1 VRPTTVVL
9 LCCWLPAA
17 AWSQSLV
24 ELQDA
29 AQAIDPVV
37 AAASANAR
45 AAEQRVTQARA
56 AFGPQVALTVGA
68 SQTRYQEVPGTAS
81 RSFHGNNTTVQMS
94 QPVWRGGLWPGLDAA
109 HAQAAQSQA
118 ALGQAR
124 ADALQ
129 RLLEASFEVFKARDN
144 VQLLQAQRVS
154 AADQLGAANTSF
166 RVGTRSI
173 TDVREAQARADIVA
187 AQLVGAEYEL
197 DLRQQFVAEL
207 AGRPAPSL
215 LQRGLDGKQL
225 PALDAAALPDWLAQ
239 VGDNWQVQ
247 QAQQALVAAGAEIRR
262 AWQGHAPTVDV
273 TASYGRSNETGSVT
287 STFPRN
293 ANAGTV
299 GVQLNVPLFSSGAT
313 QARVG
318 EALALEDKARN
329 DLEQARRSA
338 TLAVRQYFTA
348 TQSAVRQA
356 QGLATAVESAEVA
369 LRANR
374 RGYEVGVKVSG
385 EVLDAQS
392 RLFEAQRDLSRAR
405 YDAWLNWLRLQAA
418 VGRLNDTE
426 VARLDALLVA
436 QKPNEPQPVAPRN
449 R

>member
-1 VRPTTVVL
+1 VRKTFL
-9 LCCWLPAA
+9 LCCCWLPLA

-29 AQAIDPVV
+29 ALSADPVV
-37 AAASANAR
+37 ASATASAR

-68 SQTRYQEVPGTAS
+68 SQTRYQEIPATRD
-81 RSFHGNNTTVQMS
+81 RSFHGNNTTVQVS
-94 QPVWRGGLWPGLDAA
+94 QPVWRGALWPGLDAA
-109 HAQAAQSQA
+109 QAQAAQAAA
-118 ALGQAR
+118 ALGQVR
-124 ADALQ
+124 SDSMQ
-129 RLLEASFEVFKARDN
+129 RLMEACFEVFKARDN
-144 VQLLQAQRVS
+144 VQLLQAQRAS
-154 AADQLGAANTSF
+154 AAEQQGAAQTAF

-207 AGRPAPSL
+207 AGRAAPSL

-225 PALDAAALPDWLAQ
+225 PRLEAAALPDWLAKI
-239 VGDNWQVQ
+239 GDNWQVQ
-247 QAQQALVAAGAEIRR
+247 QAQQAVVAAEAETRR

-273 TASYGRSNETGSVT
+273 TGSYGRSNETGSVT

-293 ANAGTV
+293 ANVGTV

-318 EALALEDKARN
+318 EALALQDKARS
-329 DLEQARRSA
+329 DLDQARRAA
-338 TLAVRQYFTA
+338 TLQVRQYFTA
-348 TQSAVRQA
+348 TQSSVRQA
-356 QGLATAVESAEVA
+356 EGLATAVESAEVA

-405 YDAWLNWLRLQAA
+405 YDAWLNQLRL
-418 VGRLNDTE
+418 LNAIGKLDETE
-426 VARLDALLVA
+426 LARVDALLVT
-436 QKPNEPQPVAPRN
+436 QKPAEPEPVPQRN

>member
-1 VRPTTVVL
+1 MRKSFL
-9 LCCWLPAA
+9 LCCCWLPVA

-29 AQAIDPVV
+29 ALAIDPVV
-37 AAASANAR
+37 AAAAASAR
-45 AAEQRVTQARA
+45 ATEQRVTQARA
-56 AFGPQVALTVGA
+56 AFGPQVALTVGL
-68 SQTRYQEVPGTAS
+68 SHTRYEEAAARD
-81 RSFHGNNTTVQMS
+81 RSFHGNNTSVQMS
-94 QPVWRGGLWPGLDAA
+94 QPVWRGVLWAGLDAA
-109 HAQAAQSQA
+109 QAQAAQSQA

-124 ADALQ
+124 SDALQ

-144 VQLLQAQRVS
+144 VQLLQAQRAS
-154 AADQLGAANTSF
+154 AAEQLGAAQTAF
-166 RVGTRSI
+166 RVGTRSV

-207 AGRPAPSL
+207 AGRPAPAL
-215 LQRGLDGKQL
+215 LQRGVDGQQL
-225 PALDAAALPDWLAQ
+225 PKLEAAALLDWLAQ
-239 VGDNWQVQ
+239 TGDNWQVQ
-247 QAQQALVAAGAEIRR
+247 QAQQALVAAGAETRR
-262 AWQGHAPTVDV
+262 ATMGHAPTVDV
-273 TASYGRSNETGSVT
+273 TGSYGRSNETGSVT
-287 STFPRN
+287 TTFPRR

-299 GVQLNVPLFSSGAT
+299 GVQVNVPLFSSGAT

-329 DLEQARRSA
+329 DLEQARRAA

-348 TQSAVRQA
+348 TQSSVRQA

-405 YDAWLNWLRLQAA
+405 YDAWINWLRLQNA
-418 VGRLNDTE
+418 VGRLNETE
-426 VARLDALLVA
+426 VARVDALLVA
-436 QKPNEPQPVAPRN
+436 QKPAEPAPVPQRQ